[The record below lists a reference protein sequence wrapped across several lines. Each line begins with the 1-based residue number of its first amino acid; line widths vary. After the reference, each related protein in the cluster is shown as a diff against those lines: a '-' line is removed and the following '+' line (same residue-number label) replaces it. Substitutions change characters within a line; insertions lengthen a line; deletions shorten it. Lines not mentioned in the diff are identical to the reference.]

1 VSFFLSAI
9 AAGTGLV
16 ILIEM
21 WIARAWKRD
30 LRINQL
36 AAVGQ
41 ITFWSLL
48 VYWAFRLGDMAV
60 RGQFAGAFTGGTGA
74 LFAAELVVGGLVPLA
89 LLARRAQREQPS
101 LLFAGALLTTLGVI
115 FNRVNVVLFA
125 MNLRGSMP
133 QVSPETYS
141 PTLIEWGLSIGLF
154 AAAIFLFGL
163 AARLMPVLP
172 KESTAQRAAL

>member
-1 VSFFLSAI
+1 
-9 AAGTGLV
+9 
-16 ILIEM
+16 M
-21 WIARAWKRD
+21 
-30 LRINQL
+30 
-36 AAVGQ
+36 
-41 ITFWSLL
+41 LL
-48 VYWAFRLGDMAV
+48 
-60 RGQFAGAFTGGTGA
+60 
-74 LFAAELVVGGLVPLA
+74 
-89 LLARRAQREQPS
+89 
-101 LLFAGALLTTLGVI
+101 AGALLTTLGVI

-172 KESTAQRAAL
+172 KDPTAQRAAL